1 MIRII
6 VMGVSGSGKTSVGV
20 AIAEALKLPFLEG
33 DTLHPEH
40 NVEKMS
46 SGIPLTDDDRWPW
59 LDKIGIELAK
69 AENGLVVSC
78 SALKKSYRERLREK
92 AGGPLAFIFLDGEV
106 EVLRSHM
113 GKRTGHFMP
122 VSMLDSQLS
131 TLESPVGEDLVFRQ
145 DVSRSIDAIVGAS
158 VGWLRRLRV

>member
-1 MIRII
+1 
-6 VMGVSGSGKTSVGV
+6 
-20 AIAEALKLPFLEG
+20 
-33 DTLHPEH
+33 
-40 NVEKMS
+40 
-46 SGIPLTDDDRWPW
+46 
-59 LDKIGIELAK
+59 
-69 AENGLVVSC
+69 
-78 SALKKSYRERLREK
+78 
-92 AGGPLAFIFLDGEV
+92 
-106 EVLRSHM
+106 M